1 MHAEWKN
8 YLESRNGIWHGSR
21 VTGFGNLAQEFESVV
36 AKNVVAD
43 LSHLGLIS
51 AQGPN
56 VEEFLQGQFSN
67 DVSQTSEQRSQLSSY
82 CSPKGR
88 MLAIFLL
95 FRRENIFYLRLPRET
110 LDSFLKRL
118 GMFVLRAQVTLE
130 DASDQLI
137 RFGLSGASVAD
148 ALQTLVGRVPQAPYD
163 VVQQD
168 AVTIVR
174 IPGPQPRFELYGPLE
189 AMQAYWETLAATCT
203 PVGAGPWE
211 LLDILAG
218 IPTIYPGTMDAF
230 VPQMANLEL
239 IDGVNFK
246 KGCYPGQEIVARTKY
261 LGKLKRRM
269 YLGRIQTE
277 QPPQPG
283 NELFPISGDTGQAA
297 GKLVLAQ
304 PHPDGGYAA
313 LAVLK
318 MSVVETGGVRVGEA
332 DGPTMELEEL
342 PYSLQPPED

>member
-1 MHAEWKN
+1 MHAKWKK
-8 YLESRNGIWHGSR
+8 YLESQHGHWIGSR
-21 VTGFGNLAQEFESVV
+21 LTGFGNPAQEFESAV
-36 AKNVVAD
+36 AKNVITD

-51 AQGPN
+51 AQGPD
-56 VEEFLQGQFSN
+56 VEDFLQGQFSN
-67 DVSQTSEQRSQLSSY
+67 DVNQTSEQRSQLSSY

-118 GMFVLRAQVTLE
+118 GMFVLRAQITLE

-137 RFGLSGASVAD
+137 RIGVSGASVSD
-148 ALQTLVGRVPQAPYD
+148 ALKTLMGIIPEALYD
-163 VVQQD
+163 VVQRD
-168 AVTIVR
+168 AITIIR
-174 IPGPQPRFELYGPLE
+174 IPGPQPRFELYGPLD
-189 AMQAYWETLAATCT
+189 AMRAHWETLAKTCAA
-203 PVGAGPWE
+203 VGAGPWE
-211 LLDILAG
+211 LLDILTG
-218 IPTIYPGTMDAF
+218 MPTIYPGTVDAF

-269 YLGRIQTE
+269 YLGRIQTD

-283 NELFPISGDTGQAA
+283 NELFPASGDTAQAA

-304 PHPDGGYAA
+304 PHPEGGYAA

-318 MSVVETGGVRVGEA
+318 MSVVDTGGVRFGEA
-332 DGPTMELEEL
+332 DGPMMVLEGL
-342 PYSLQPPED
+342 PYSLQQSED

>member
-1 MHAEWKN
+1 MDTEWKK
-8 YLESRNGIWHGSR
+8 YLESRNGNWRGSR
-21 VTGFGNLAQEFESVV
+21 VTGFGDPAREFESAV

-43 LSHLGLIS
+43 LSHLGLLC
-51 AQGPN
+51 ALGPD

-67 DVSQTSEQRSQLSSY
+67 DVSQTSEQHSQLSSY

-95 FRRENIFYLRLPRET
+95 FRRDNIFYLRLPRET

-118 GMFVLRAQVTLE
+118 GMFVLRAQVTLA
-130 DASDQLI
+130 DASDRLI
-137 RFGLSGASVAD
+137 RIGLAGASVAD
-148 ALQTLVGRVPQAPYD
+148 ALQDLIEIIPKAPYD

-168 AVTIVR
+168 TITIIR
-174 IPGPQPRFELYGPLE
+174 IPGPQPRFEVYGPLG
-189 AMQAYWETLAATCT
+189 AMQAHWETLAKTCT

-218 IPTIYPGTMDAF
+218 IPTIYPGTVDTF

-239 IDGVNFK
+239 IDGVNFT

-283 NELFPISGDTGQAA
+283 NELFPASGDTEQAA

-318 MSVVETGGVRVGEA
+318 MSVVETGGVRVGEV
-332 DGPTMELEEL
+332 DGPMMELEEL
-342 PYSLQPPED
+342 PYSLQQPKD

>member
-1 MHAEWKN
+1 MHTEWKK
-8 YLESRNGIWHGSR
+8 YLESRNGNWLGSR
-21 VTGFGNLAQEFESVV
+21 VTGFENPAQEFESAI

-51 AQGPN
+51 AQGPD
-56 VEEFLQGQFSN
+56 VEDFLQGQFSN
-67 DVSQTSEQRSQLSSY
+67 DVRQTSEQRGQLSSY

-88 MLAIFLL
+88 MLAVFLM

-110 LDSFLKRL
+110 LDSLLGRL

-130 DASDQLI
+130 DASDRLI
-137 RFGLSGASVAD
+137 RIGLSGTSVAD
-148 ALQTLVGRVPQAPYD
+148 DLKTLAGVIPEAPYD
-163 VVQQD
+163 VIQHD
-168 AVTIVR
+168 TVTIIR
-174 IPGPQPRFELYGPLE
+174 IPGPQPRFELYGPLG
-189 AMQAYWETLAATCT
+189 AMQAHWETLAKTCA

-218 IPTIYPGTMDAF
+218 IPTIYPSTVDAF
-230 VPQMANLEL
+230 VPQMANLDL
-239 IDGVNFK
+239 IDGINFK

-283 NELFPISGDTGQAA
+283 NELFPASGDTKQAA

-318 MSVVETGGVRVGEA
+318 MSVVEAGGVRIGEA
-332 DGPTMELEEL
+332 DGPMMELKEL
-342 PYSLQPPED
+342 PYSLQQPED